1 MILFRCTVW
10 IGVDLTVESENF
22 TAGQITSQMVKRS
35 SKTEPDLENNAG
47 LFGDLRKGP
56 CQTRILGLKPE
67 VQFLQPGY
75 RYRQSA
81 TPLY

>member
-1 MILFRCTVW
+1 MILFRCTVR

-22 TAGQITSQMVKRS
+22 PARQITSQMVKRS
-35 SKTEPDLENNAG
+35 SKAEPDLENNAG
-47 LFGDLRKGP
+47 FVGDLRKSP
-56 CQTRILGLKPE
+56 CHTRILGLKPE

-75 RYRQSA
+75 QYRQSA